1 MHNISTPNIQ
11 RPFQLR
17 FLLICIGF
25 GLLLCLID
33 LTVKQLISN
42 HFIEYPDPIQLI
54 DNLFYLRYERNTA
67 LAFSIPMPFEF
78 ILLLNSIIFAGLLG
92 FLSYKLDLGKKLAAF
107 IYILLMA
114 GALSN
119 LYERYTLAY
128 VTDFLAFGSFPVFNF
143 ADSFITISIF
153 LLILFYDRITRPI

>member
-11 RPFQLR
+11 RPFQPR
-17 FLLICIGF
+17 FLLTCIGL

-33 LTVKQLISN
+33 LTIKQLIAN
-42 HFIEYPDPIQLI
+42 HFTEFPEPIQLI

-67 LAFSIPMPFEF
+67 LAFSIAMPFEF
-78 ILLLNSIIFAGLLG
+78 ILLLNSVVFAGLLG
-92 FLSYKLDLGKKLAAF
+92 FLSYKLDLAKKLAAF

-128 VTDFLAFGSFPVFNF
+128 VTDFLAFGNFPVFNF